1 MLSEKVSTPTLVGGP
16 RWHGNLLAPGAVA
29 MMRAAV
35 LPESTKPIPPR
46 FNEEETLMRKALA
59 LVLSLAPVLAVAST
73 LLAAYPDRPVKL
85 IVPWAAGGDTD
96 NIFRPFAP
104 MLQKHLGATVVIANV
119 AGASGTVGAREAKN
133 SPPDG
138 YTIYAVHDYIHSTY
152 YTGVS
157 DVAYTDFEPVCL
169 ISSTPSVLTASP
181 KTKWSSW
188 QELLADAKA
197 RPGQITVGATLGST
211 SHFFPA
217 LIEKAAGVKFKY
229 VSYEGLAPRMNAILG
244 GHIDLTDSNLTQ
256 KGKVDAGQLRFLAI
270 ATEKR
275 NGEIPTVPTLK
286 ELGVNVVFSVE
297 RGLMAPKGTP
307 PDVLAK
313 LESACA
319 QAAKEVSFAE
329 AMHKQGTDVKHLD
342 RKGYT
347 EYLKQLDTVN
357 RDLARDLGL
366 LKR

>member
-1 MLSEKVSTPTLVGGP
+1 
-16 RWHGNLLAPGAVA
+16 
-29 MMRAAV
+29 
-35 LPESTKPIPPR
+35 
-46 FNEEETLMRKALA
+46 MRKLVALLGAFAA
-59 LVLSLAPVLAVAST
+59 LGTST
-73 LLAAYPDRPVKL
+73 AFAAYPERPVKL

-104 MLQKHLGATVVIANV
+104 LLQKQLGQPVVIANV
-119 AGASGTVGAREAKN
+119 GGASGTKGAREAKD

-138 YTIYAVHDYIHSTY
+138 YTLYAVHDYIHSTY
-152 YTGVS
+152 YAGVA
-157 DVAYTDFEPVCL
+157 DVKYTDFEPVCL
-169 ISSTPSVLTASP
+169 LSSTASVLTASP
-181 KTKWSSW
+181 KTPWKNW

-197 RPGQITVGATLGST
+197 RPGQITVGATLAST

-217 LIEKAAGVKFKY
+217 MIEKATGIKFKY

-256 KGKVDAGQLRFLAI
+256 KGKVEAGQLRFIAI

-275 NGEIPTVPTLK
+275 NPEMPNIPTLK
-286 ELGVNVVFSVE
+286 ELGVNVVFDVN

-307 PDVLAK
+307 GDVLAK

-319 QAAKEVSFAE
+319 AAARDPAFAA
-329 AMHKQGTDVKHLD
+329 AMKLQGTDV
-342 RKGYT
+342 R
-347 EYLKQLDTVN
+347 YLN
-357 RDLARDLGL
+357 RAAYSDWLKSTDELNRTLAKDLGL